1 MEKFFLKPSNKYTN
15 FEVPVKGKTSVLR
28 PPLTGTSKFVEGR
41 QGLKEK
47 YEIAFQSKGWT

>member
-1 MEKFFLKPSNKYTN
+1 MEKFFLKPPNKYTN

-28 PPLTGTSKFVEGR
+28 PPLTVTSKFVEGR

-47 YEIAFQSKGWT
+47 YEIAFQSMG